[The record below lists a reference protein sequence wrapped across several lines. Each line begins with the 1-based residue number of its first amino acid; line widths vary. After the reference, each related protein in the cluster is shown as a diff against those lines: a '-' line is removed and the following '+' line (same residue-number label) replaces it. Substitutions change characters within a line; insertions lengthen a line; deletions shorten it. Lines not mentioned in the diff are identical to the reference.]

1 MKILFIG
8 DATLSQGYSLS
19 GVKGVPVS
27 SKEEFLA
34 SLENALKMDDVGVIL
49 LDSDYSS
56 MAPEI
61 VSSLKIKRVLPIIME
76 VPGRK
81 TSAEVDLKS
90 MISRM
95 MGVKV

>member
-8 DATLSQGYSLS
+8 DATLSLGYSLS
-19 GVKGVPVS
+19 GIKGIPVS

-34 SLENALKMDDVGVIL
+34 SLESALRMDDVGVIL

-56 MAPEI
+56 MAQEI
-61 VSSLKIKRVLPIIME
+61 VSSLKIKRILPLLVE
-76 VPGRK
+76 VPGRRI
-81 TSAEVDLKS
+81 SAEVDLKS
-90 MISRM
+90 IVSRM

>member
-19 GVKGVPVS
+19 GVQGIPVS
-27 SKEEFLA
+27 SKEEFMI
-34 SLENALKMDDVGVIL
+34 SLESALNMEDVGLIL

-56 MAPEI
+56 LVREH
-61 VSSLKIKRVLPIIME
+61 VSSLKIKRVLPVILE

-90 MISRM
+90 IISRM

>member
-8 DATLSQGYSLS
+8 DATLSQGYGLS
-19 GVKGVPVS
+19 GVQGIPVS
-27 SKEEFLA
+27 SKEEFMT
-34 SLENALKMDDVGVIL
+34 SLESALKMEDVGLIL

-56 MAPEI
+56 LAREH
-61 VSSLKIKRVLPIIME
+61 VSSLKIKRVLPVILE

-81 TSAEVDLKS
+81 ASAEVDLKS
-90 MISRM
+90 IISRM